1 MSNVNVQVSLTNL
14 TQMDRHQSDT
24 HRSPMVNQEQ
34 NAEHSLMLATR
45 RLLAPVEPDKVEGKK
60 IDPKARREEEARKR
74 RKREQ
79 QSGGESDA
87 QRAMKRVINSSGR
100 GVDFEA

>member
-1 MSNVNVQVSLTNL
+1 MSNVNVQVSFTNL

-34 NAEHSLMLATR
+34 NAEHSRMIAAR
-45 RLLAPVEPDKVEGKK
+45 RLQAPVEPDKVEGKK

-74 RKREQ
+74 RKRERH
-79 QSGGESDA
+79 SEEGSDA
-87 QRAMKRVINSSGR
+87 RLLRNRAVNERGNS
-100 GVDFEA
+100 VDFEA

>member
-34 NAEHSLMLATR
+34 NAEHSLMLASR

-60 IDPKARREEEARKR
+60 IDPQARREEEARKK
-74 RKREQ
+74 RKRERRPED
-79 QSGGESDA
+79 GGEPL
-87 QRAMKRVINSSGR
+87 RAANRTSFSGR
-100 GVDFEA
+100 GIDYQA

>member
-34 NAEHSLMLATR
+34 NAEHSRMLAAR
-45 RLLAPVEPDKVEGKK
+45 RLIAPVEPDKVEGKK
-60 IDPKARREEEARKR
+60 IDPNARREEEARKK

-79 QSGGESDA
+79 QSDDSADA
-87 QRAMKRVINSSGR
+87 QRAMKRTMNSSGHV
-100 GVDFEA
+100 VDYRA

>member
-1 MSNVNVQVSLTNL
+1 MSNVNVQVSFTNL

-34 NAEHSLMLATR
+34 NAEHSRMLAAR
-45 RLLAPVEPDKVEGKK
+45 RLLAPVEPDKAEGKK
-60 IDPKARREEEARKR
+60 IDPQARREEEARKK
-74 RKREQ
+74 RKRER

-87 QRAMKRVINSSGR
+87 QRAMKRVISSSGR
-100 GVDFEA
+100 QVDFEA